1 MEEGGSEFLTPT
13 TDRVQAKFAN
23 LASGF
28 LGKEKADK
36 ITSMVL
42 NLDKVGNIRQL
53 IRQLG

>member
-42 NLDKVGNIRQL
+42 NLDKVGNIR
-53 IRQLG
+53 